1 MKKLFSLLFLFM
13 ALSGCKSLTTQDNI
27 INFLSAPKLNQ
38 NESEVVRAISEYTN
52 RNINLK
58 YPKSGGNASP
68 VNIVDIDNDG
78 TNEAVVFYSARSI
91 GGNVR
96 MAVLTQTEKGWIVTD
111 DSEGFGTEIYKADFE
126 SFSDKKQKNIAV
138 GYTFSDSSEK
148 LLSVYTLNGKT
159 VKKTDTY
166 SCQDYTICDVTGDR
180 AADIIIAGNNAEE
193 QVASIAVISLIN
205 TNFITMAKAELDTTN
220 AKVTNIA
227 LTKTE
232 NGGNA
237 VLVDYSDPYKFVHTE
252 VFEYTKGK
260 LEQIMSGNTVVKE
273 WAQAYNLI
281 SIDTDKDGFFETPT
295 IITDSTSIEKTA
307 KFMEWTCF
315 YIENP
320 ERKLF
325 GVCETEKG
333 IFIPIPDEWQNYITV
348 SKNEDGSYIFSSVLD
363 SSALFTM
370 TVYTSRVPSDI
381 DSGAVLVSIGTMQIA
396 FTFGENTSPEQIKYI
411 TENVIYL
418 K

>member
-1 MKKLFSLLFLFM
+1 MLCSCLFNNSQF
-13 ALSGCKSLTTQDNI
+13 
-27 INFLSAPKLNQ
+27 IN
-38 NESEVVRAISEYTN
+38 
-52 RNINLK
+52 
-58 YPKSGGNASP
+58 
-68 VNIVDIDNDG
+68 
-78 TNEAVVFYSARSI
+78 
-91 GGNVR
+91 
-96 MAVLTQTEKGWIVTD
+96 
-111 DSEGFGTEIYKADFE
+111 
-126 SFSDKKQKNIAV
+126 DKKQKNIAV

-363 SSALFTM
+363 ATTLFTM
-370 TVYTSRVPSDI
+370 MVYTSRVPSDI

-411 TENVIYL
+411 TENIIYL